1 MQNTLTRG
9 DKQEESNI
17 HVCDPKHGLYPQV
30 VQKCRCVFVVGSFAP
45 ASALFGYLSA
55 MIDALVLSLTPF
67 HGRAFFPGLGSEAT
81 LYNPLVVLVAEEAV
95 IGHFIEISYVG
106 KFAQR

>member
-1 MQNTLTRG
+1 MCAIPST
-9 DKQEESNI
+9 
-17 HVCDPKHGLYPQV
+17 VCIPRW
-30 VQKCRCVFVVGSFAP
+30 CRNAGVSSWLVASLLLPLSF
-45 ASALFGYLSA
+45 FGYLSA